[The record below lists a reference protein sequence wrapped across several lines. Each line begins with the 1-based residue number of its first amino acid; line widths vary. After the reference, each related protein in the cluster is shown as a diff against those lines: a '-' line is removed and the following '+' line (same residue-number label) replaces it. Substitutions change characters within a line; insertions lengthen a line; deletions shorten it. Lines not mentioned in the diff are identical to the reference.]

1 MRDVPV
7 VTDAEIARAA
17 EILGRGGLVA
27 FPTETVYGLGA
38 DAGNEAAVRRI
49 FSAKQRPADHPL
61 IVHLPDASHL
71 PRWAAAVPQTAARL
85 AAAFWPGP
93 LTLVLKRAAGV
104 LDAVTGGQDT
114 VGLRVPFHPLALDL
128 LRAFGG
134 GIAAPSANR
143 FGRLS
148 PTAVTH
154 VLAELGDDVDLI
166 LDGGQCAVGIES
178 TIVDVSGALPR
189 LLRPGAIGLAALAE
203 VIGREPLPAGTDAP
217 RAPGRLAAHYAPRT
231 TMVLVEAGGLA
242 EAVRSHTQSGRRVA
256 VFARQPLPPSS
267 GVIAARAP
275 ESAAAYARVLYR
287 ALRELD
293 EAGADLLLVEGV
305 PEGPEWL
312 AVQDRLARAAC
323 QDLGDDEP

>member
-1 MRDVPV
+1 VHRSF
-7 VTDAEIARAA
+7 AA
-17 EILGRGGLVA
+17 KR
-27 FPTETVYGLGA
+27 
-38 DAGNEAAVRRI
+38 
-49 FSAKQRPADHPL
+49 RPADHPL
-61 IVHLPDASHL
+61 IVHIPDASHL
-71 PRWAAAVPQTAARL
+71 GRWAAAVPETAERL

-93 LTLVLKRAAGV
+93 LTLVLKRAADV

-154 VLAELGDDVDLI
+154 VLAELGDEVDLI
-166 LDGGQCAVGIES
+166 LDGGRCAVGIES

-203 VIGREPLPAGTDAP
+203 IIGREPLPAGTDAP

-231 TMVLVEAGGLA
+231 AMVLVDARSLG
-242 EAVRSHTQSGRRVA
+242 EAVQAQVQSGRRVA
-256 VFARQPLPPSS
+256 VFARQPVSS
-267 GVIAARAP
+267 APGVIARRAPASAADYARA
-275 ESAAAYARVLYR
+275 LYR

-305 PEGPEWL
+305 PDEPEWL
-312 AVQDRLARAAC
+312 AVRDRLVRAAC
-323 QDLGDDEP
+323 RDFADDEP